1 MCVCAHTHFSFY
13 HRCVTNLRELSNLKQ
28 LIYYL
33 MVSMLGAWAC
43 LSMVFCIS
51 LNQVAIKL
59 SAVAGVPSEAPLREK
74 FTSKFTL
81 LLSRNYFLVVI
92 GQRSP
97 SATRRLLKFLVHLLH
112 CNLLSH
118 GQQGKERLP
127 ASLLGVLYNGIEY
140 YRGFC
145 HVLLVRSQS

>member
-1 MCVCAHTHFSFY
+1 MCARTHFSFY

-59 SAVAGVPSEAPLREK
+59 SAVAGIPSEAPLREK
-74 FTSKFTL
+74 FSSKFTL
-81 LLSRNYFLVVI
+81 ILSRNYFLVVI

-97 SATRRLLKFLVHLLH
+97 SATRCLLKFLVHLLH
-112 CNLLSH
+112 GNLLSH
-118 GQQGKERLP
+118 DHQGKERLP
-127 ASLLGVLYNGIEY
+127 ASLPGVLYNGIEY
-140 YRGFC
+140 YHGFC
-145 HVLLVRSQS
+145 YVLLVRSQS